1 MKRLLLLAISLVL
14 LAGCGTAVALETE
27 TIPAETTAAE
37 TTTQAPPVMPEAKP
51 FTKDDITAIESKF
64 KTLGDYV
71 EAMPAAW
78 YRVDHWDAYG
88 CEIIIQFFDH
98 EPNEDSDEYLEIRL
112 HDEDLCG
119 IMGDEVYSPTQEVP
133 EILLDAEKTEI
144 RSIDFAKAGDTI
156 IPPRGIEIGGPAQKI
171 FDSYP
176 DTRTG
181 DGDVLYDITAIYPE
195 AKVEWGVWDGEG
207 VPTLTYIG
215 GGITQDGVCFVY
227 TDQPWDWDERESD
240 YTWMNMYNPRW
251 SLSYTVENDVVTGIE
266 YMLTYH
272 PG

>member
-1 MKRLLLLAISLVL
+1 MKRLLLLVISLVL
-14 LAGCGTAVALETE
+14 LAGCGTAVPPSTE
-27 TIPAETTAAE
+27 TTPVE

-51 FTKDDITAIESKF
+51 FTKDDIAAIESKF
-64 KTLGDYV
+64 KTVGDYV
-71 EAMPAAW
+71 KAVPAAW
-78 YRVDHWDAYG
+78 YRLETWHAMGGELAVEFY
-88 CEIIIQFFDH
+88 DH
-98 EPNEDSDEYLEIRL
+98 EPSEDSLPFLFILAHRDVPDFIVSSSCVHTLSPEVLAAREI
-112 HDEDLCG
+112 
-119 IMGDEVYSPTQEVP
+119 
-133 EILLDAEKTEI
+133 EIH
-144 RSIDFAKAGDTI
+144 RIDFAKTGDAI
-156 IPPRGIEIGGPAQKI
+156 APPRGIEIGEPAQKI

-181 DGDVLYDITAIYPE
+181 DGDVLYDITAIHPE